1 MSVIYVLW
9 LRQMRRYMRSRSRII
24 GAIGQPLL
32 FLVALGFGV
41 GALYQRAGGGSYIEF
56 LVPGIIVQ
64 TVLFDA
70 MFWGIN
76 IIWDKQFGFLK
87 ETLVAPVPRLHIL
100 VGSTLGGATT
110 TTLQALLVFVIS
122 LFLGFTPHH
131 WYLLPVALLVAA
143 LFGFAM
149 VCFSAGLASI
159 VNDFQGFQTV
169 NQFLVFP
176 LFFLSGALF
185 PLDFAPLALRSI
197 ATINPVAYAVDAMR
211 TVLIDQSHFG
221 LLLDLQV
228 IAATVILLVSF
239 GVYTFRRLES

>member
-1 MSVIYVLW
+1 MRVIYILW
-9 LRQMRRYMRSRSRII
+9 LRQMRRYLRSRSRII

-56 LVPGIIVQ
+56 LVPGIIIQ

-100 VGSTLGGATT
+100 VGSALGGATT
-110 TTLQALLVFVIS
+110 TTLQAILVFVIS
-122 LFLGFTPHH
+122 LFFGFSPHQ
-131 WYLLPVALLVAA
+131 WYVLPIALLVAA
-143 LFGFAM
+143 FFGFAM

-185 PLDFAPLALRSI
+185 PLDFAPLALKSI
-197 ATINPVAYAVDAMR
+197 AAINPVAYAVDAMR
-211 TVLIDQSHFG
+211 TILIGQSHFG
-221 LLLDLQV
+221 LPVDLQV
-228 IAATVILLVSF
+228 IAATVILLVGF